1 MRCLTKAV
9 HNCFI
14 STAKHFCNVD
24 SFELDCSYVLFILL
38 TKDREAQLVEAT
50 QQIAKQ
56 SEDRCTLEQQVKD
69 LESQRL
75 ALCTVCSLYL

>member
-1 MRCLTKAV
+1 MLTPLNLIA
-9 HNCFI
+9 CM
-14 STAKHFCNVD
+14 
-24 SFELDCSYVLFILL
+24 LFILL

-75 ALCTVCSLYL
+75 VLCTVCNLYL